1 VRKISILL
9 LIAILAT
16 GIFGCTTVKKMT
28 GATDDTILP
37 GQREDILPPE
47 AQTAKDPAVTG
58 KTTKPPAAAAKQ
70 ANGCAP
76 DDLNCV
82 APFDQES
89 STPQ

>member
-1 VRKISILL
+1 MRKISILL

-16 GIFGCTTVKKMT
+16 GVFGCTSIKKMT

-47 AQTAKDPAVTG
+47 AQTARDPAVTG
-58 KTTKPPAAAAKQ
+58 KTTKQPAAKQ

-82 APFDQES
+82 APVDQES